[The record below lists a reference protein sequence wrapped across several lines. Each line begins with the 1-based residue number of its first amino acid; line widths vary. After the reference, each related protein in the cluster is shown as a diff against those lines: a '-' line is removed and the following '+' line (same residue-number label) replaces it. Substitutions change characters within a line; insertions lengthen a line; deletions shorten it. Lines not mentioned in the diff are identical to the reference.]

1 MDPRNAGAI
10 RLLTALLALITVAFV
25 GAFGYALIEGWP
37 LFDGLY
43 MTVITIATVG
53 YNETHPLSHQGRT
66 FTIFLILLGSGVML
80 YAISALTA
88 FIVEGTLGDFFKRI
102 KMEKKIGALK
112 GHHIICG
119 MSGTGRYAID
129 ELLKTGM
136 DFVVIELDPHKIS
149 ELEKRGILYVLGDAT
164 SDAALKD
171 AGIPRAAGL
180 ISALHSD
187 ADNLLVVL
195 TAREL
200 NRELRIIAK
209 ADHEESEHKLR
220 KVGADGVVMPS
231 FIGGLRMASELIRP
245 SVVTFLDTMLRGL
258 DRAVRVE
265 EIPIE
270 QHSTV
275 AGRTLEESGLLGTEG
290 VSVLALVRG
299 KEPYRFNPRPSQRL
313 EPGDCLIV
321 MGFSILIGEVRSRLS
336 PASVPA

>member
-1 MDPRNAGAI
+1 MDTRNTGTI
-10 RLLTALLALITVAFV
+10 RLLTALAALIAVAFV

-53 YNETHPLSHQGRT
+53 YGETHPLSHQGQA
-66 FTIFLILLGSGVML
+66 FTILLILLGSGVML
-80 YAISALTA
+80 YAVSALTA

-149 ELEKRGILYVLGDAT
+149 ELERRGILYVQGDAT
-164 SDAALKD
+164 SDAALHD
-171 AGIPRAAGL
+171 AGILRAAGL

-200 NRELRIIAK
+200 NRDLRIVAK
-209 ADHEESEHKLR
+209 ANHEESEHKLR
-220 KVGADGVVMPS
+220 KVGADGVVMPN

-270 QHSTV
+270 QNSTV

-321 MGFSILIGEVRSRLS
+321 MGFSTLIGKLRNRLN
-336 PASVPA
+336 PASAL

>member
-1 MDPRNAGAI
+1 MDTRNTGTV
-10 RLLTALLALITVAFV
+10 RLLTALAALIAVAFV

-53 YNETHPLSHQGRT
+53 YGETHPLSHQDQA
-66 FTIFLILLGSGVML
+66 FTILLILLGSGVML
-80 YAISALTA
+80 YAVSALTA
-88 FIVEGTLGDFFKRI
+88 FIVEGTLGDFFKRL
-102 KMEKKIGALK
+102 KMEKKIGSLK

-119 MSGTGRYAID
+119 MSGTSRYAVD
-129 ELLKTGM
+129 EFLKTGM

-149 ELEKRGILYVLGDAT
+149 ELEKRGILYVQGDAT
-164 SDAALKD
+164 SDAALHD
-171 AGIPRAAGL
+171 AGILRAAGL

-187 ADNLLVVL
+187 ADNLLVAL

-200 NRELRIIAK
+200 NRDLRIVAK
-209 ADHEESEHKLR
+209 ANHEESEHKLR
-220 KVGADGVVMPS
+220 KVGADGVVMPN

-270 QHSTV
+270 QNSTV

-321 MGFSILIGEVRSRLS
+321 MGFSTLIGKLRNRLN
-336 PASVPA
+336 PASAL